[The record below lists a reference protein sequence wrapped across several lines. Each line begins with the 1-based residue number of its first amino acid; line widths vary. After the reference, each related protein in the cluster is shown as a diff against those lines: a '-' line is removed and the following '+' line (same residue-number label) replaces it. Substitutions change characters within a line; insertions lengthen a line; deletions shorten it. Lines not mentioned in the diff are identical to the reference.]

1 MMPIMLQGEMQRVLS
16 TRDGSV
22 LTKNS
27 ILKSE
32 HFPLS
37 HSNPTLPLQIHG
49 APNFRKTSNNICG
62 VAQPSVSG
70 LCAIH
75 QLLRSNGKPV
85 WMCIRDEPVV
95 YLDGVPFVLRD
106 ADEPLKNM
114 RAFSGISAERVETL
128 EERLVEDIQNESNN
142 NNGLI
147 VIHEELGSN
156 KIVLIRRNGL
166 RAGLLY
172 VASKD
177 PNN

>member
-1 MMPIMLQGEMQRVLS
+1 MMPMMLQSEMERLLS
-16 TRDGSV
+16 LRDGPV

-37 HSNPTLPLQIHG
+37 HSNSNLPLQIHG
-49 APNFRKTSNNICG
+49 APNFRKTSHNICG

-75 QLLRSNGKPV
+75 QLIKRNGKPI

-95 YLDGVPFVLRD
+95 YLDGMPYVLRD
-106 ADEPLKNM
+106 ADEPLQNM

-128 EERLVEDIQNESNN
+128 EERLVEDILNELKS
-142 NNGLI
+142 NNGLT
-147 VIHEELGSN
+147 VIHEEQGNTLN
-156 KIVLIRRNGL
+156 LIV
-166 RAGLLY
+166 
-172 VASKD
+172 
-177 PNN
+177 